1 MATAMAMAVE
11 AEGGARPVFCSPHGK
26 ARAGQHDEGAC
37 DCAPAGPGAGGSAAA
52 AACCCR
58 MDVDAAADGDWM
70 DTGAG
75 ADVSDARSRGP
86 AHAEAVERGGLG
98 MAALKEAMTRE
109 SAAQE
114 PLVAIIGALLN
125 KTVQRNDAL
134 GRAGQLAGFEGDR
147 ICALPAADYL
157 ERIMRYGRCSPSC
170 AVVGL
175 IYLQRV
181 KTRIPGACLTSR
193 NLQRLL
199 LVALLLA
206 NKFLDDLYFSN
217 KHWAKIGGLTLQE
230 VNALEL
236 SVLRTLDWRMAV
248 TREDYLAYLEELG
261 CGPPAAAADAEAWA
275 ADLERLRELVTSG
288 AGIRL
293 NGEPDAAGPPG
304 APAPS
309 KPATAYSR
317 EMERAER

>member
-1 MATAMAMAVE
+1 M
-11 AEGGARPVFCSPHGK
+11 RPVFCSPRGK
-26 ARAGQHDEGAC
+26 SLAPRA
-37 DCAPAGPGAGGSAAA
+37 DCAPAGPVGSDR
-52 AACCCR
+52 CCA
-58 MDVDAAADGDWM
+58 MESDEDWM
-70 DTGAG
+70 DTDTG
-75 ADVSDARSRGP
+75 VHSRGP
-86 AHAEAVERGGLG
+86 AHAAAMERGGLD

-109 SAAQE
+109 AAAQE
-114 PLVAIIGALLN
+114 PLVAIIGALLT

-157 ERIMRYGRCSPSC
+157 DRIMRYGRCSPSC
-170 AVVGL
+170 AVVAL

-181 KTRIPGACLTSR
+181 KTKITGACVTSR

-217 KHWAKIGGLTLQE
+217 KHWAKIGGLSLQE

-261 CGPPAAAADAEAWA
+261 CGGPAAGADAEAWA
-275 ADLERLRELVTSG
+275 ADLDRLRQLVTSG
-288 AGIRL
+288 AGISL
-293 NGEPDAAGPPG
+293 YSDASQGAADAGL
-304 APAPS
+304 ASAPS
-309 KPATAYSR
+309 KPATVYTR
-317 EMERAER
+317 EMQRADR

>member
-1 MATAMAMAVE
+1 M
-11 AEGGARPVFCSPHGK
+11 RPVFFNPCGK
-26 ARAGQHDEGAC
+26 ALAPRA
-37 DCAPAGPGAGGSAAA
+37 DCVPAGPVGSVR
-52 AACCCR
+52 CCA
-58 MDVDAAADGDWM
+58 MESDEDWM
-70 DTGAG
+70 DTDTG
-75 ADVSDARSRGP
+75 VDASAPAHSRGP
-86 AHAEAVERGGLG
+86 AHAAAMERGGLD

-109 SAAQE
+109 AAAQE
-114 PLVAIIGALLN
+114 PLVAIIGALLT

-134 GRAGQLAGFEGDR
+134 GRAGQLADFEGDR

-157 ERIMRYGRCSPSC
+157 DRIMRYGRCSPSC
-170 AVVGL
+170 AVVAL

-181 KTRIPGACLTSR
+181 KTKIPGACVTSR

-217 KHWAKIGGLTLQE
+217 KHWAKIGGLSLQE
-230 VNALEL
+230 VNALER

-261 CGPPAAAADAEAWA
+261 CGGPAAGADAEAWA
-275 ADLERLRELVTSG
+275 ADLDRLRQLVTSG

-293 NGEPDAAGPPG
+293 YSYAAGPSGSDASQG
-304 APAPS
+304 AADAALALAPS
-309 KPATAYSR
+309 KPATVYTR
-317 EMERAER
+317 EMQRADR